1 MKRCYLAVTLM
12 LTTVAG
18 GCGGGEEAVTSGGAK
33 PVGEAEDNSRV
44 FFVAPQDGEMI
55 SVDLAVVFEF
65 GSENLRIDAAP
76 ETVETVRPTL
86 GHYHLGAN
94 TTCLPAGDIIPQGDP
109 WIDLGDGSD
118 TIEMFFEPGEYTFAV
133 QAGDDEHR
141 ALDTPCETISLTVED
156 GV

>member
-1 MKRCYLAVTLM
+1 MKRYYLVVALM

-18 GCGGGEEAVTSGGAK
+18 GCGGGEEAVASGGAK

-65 GSENLRIDAAP
+65 GSENLRIDAVP
-76 ETVETVRPTL
+76 ESVETVRPTL

-94 TTCLPAGDIIPQGDP
+94 TTCLPAGDIIPQGDL

-118 TIEMFFEPGEYTFAV
+118 TLEMFFEPGEYTFAV

-141 ALDTPCETISLTVED
+141 ALDTPCDTISLTVED

>member
-1 MKRCYLAVTLM
+1 MTRYCLAVTLM
-12 LTTVAG
+12 LTTLAG
-18 GCGGGEEAVTSGGAK
+18 ACGGGEEAASSGGAN

-65 GSENLRIDAAP
+65 GSENLQIDAVP
-76 ETVETVRPTL
+76 ETVETIRPAL

-94 TTCLPAGDIIPQGDP
+94 AACLPAGEIIPQADP

-118 TIEMFFEPGEYTFAV
+118 TLEMFFEPGEYTFAV
-133 QAGDDEHR
+133 QAGDDAHR